1 MIVSANPKTD
11 SQGNVYDRLACHLV
25 APPVF
30 EDGGIRV
37 PIHTIWTYYR
47 VDASGAYIPAPTN
60 EISPVALTIGNAF
73 DVAGVAQQLQM
84 HPAMNDGPEVVQ
96 AVLMAVAA
104 VEQLEQNIATALG
117 L

>member
-1 MIVSANPKTD
+1 MIQATNPKTD

-37 PIHTIWTYYR
+37 PVHAIWTYYR
-47 VDASGAYIPAPTN
+47 VDANGAYIPAPAE

-73 DVAGVAQQLQM
+73 DVAGVARQLEM
-84 HPAMNDGPEVVQ
+84 HPDMNDGPEVVQ
-96 AVLMAVAA
+96 AVLVAVSS
-104 VEQLEQNIATALG
+104 VEQLEQQMATALG